1 MSFKTKPSSTVEKAV
16 RKAQDFETT
25 LMDIR
30 KRSEKRAWIA
40 AGASVFMSLC
50 MLGGLAYVL
59 PLKEKVPYLVFADS
73 ETGSSTIAR
82 LDGKWPDSVLNKE
95 NVINRSNINQFVIA
109 HESFDEDLINLRDW
123 VKVFA
128 MSSTP
133 VANDYKAYMDMA
145 NPNTPFKI
153 YGKNQSIR
161 IKVSSI
167 VLNDENKENKG
178 ATVRFQRF
186 LFDKQTGGSRYLDN
200 KIATL
205 TFTYK
210 DNLRMEEKYRYE
222 NPLGFQVLSYR
233 VDSDLS
239 TPSLENK
246 VLTNQTS
253 GLEPVAQSPT
263 NTETIPSST
272 TSNAQVPSA
281 STTPTTSVQNPT
293 SPIK

>member
-82 LDGKWPDSVLNKE
+82 LDSKWPDSVLNKE

-167 VLNDENKENKG
+167 VLNDESKENKG

-246 VLTNQTS
+246 VLTNQTP

>member
-1 MSFKTKPSSTVEKAV
+1 
-16 RKAQDFETT
+16 
-25 LMDIR
+25 
-30 KRSEKRAWIA
+30 
-40 AGASVFMSLC
+40 
-50 MLGGLAYVL
+50 
-59 PLKEKVPYLVFADS
+59 
-73 ETGSSTIAR
+73 
-82 LDGKWPDSVLNKE
+82 
-95 NVINRSNINQFVIA
+95 
-109 HESFDEDLINLRDW
+109 
-123 VKVFA
+123 

-167 VLNDENKENKG
+167 VLNDESKENKG

-246 VLTNQTS
+246 VFTSQTP
-253 GLEPVAQSPT
+253 GLESV
-263 NTETIPSST
+263 
-272 TSNAQVPSA
+272 AQVPA
-281 STTPTTSVQNPT
+281 NAEAITTSTTNNGQTSPITTSVAPVPNST
-293 SPIK
+293 SPTK